1 MGNTDEFEKMA
12 RKYDTAE
19 RVEVAKVIATA
30 IRQELNDTKD
40 KTAMDF
46 GCGTGLVGLELIGNL
61 QSILFVDTSANMLE
75 VVTEKLHQ
83 QEILNGAVKC
93 FDFENNEPFKEKVDV
108 IFMSQVLLHIKD
120 PISLLK
126 RLYHVLNNQG
136 QLLIVDF
143 DKNKK
148 VDSDLVHN
156 GFVQEDL
163 RQELI
168 ALGFEEVM
176 SKTFYT
182 QEALFMGQNAS
193 LFLMQGEKNRFFIN
207 KG

>member
-1 MGNTDEFEKMA
+1 MGNTDKFEMMA
-12 RKYDTAE
+12 RKYDTPE
-19 RVEVAKVIATA
+19 RVEVAKMIATA
-30 IRQELNDTKD
+30 IRQELKDSQD

-83 QEILNGAVKC
+83 QEILNGEVKC
-93 FDFENNEPFKEKVDV
+93 FDFEKNEPFEEKVDV

-120 PISLLK
+120 PIALLK
-126 RLYHVLNNQG
+126 RLSHVLNDQG
-136 QLLIVDF
+136 QLLIIDF
-143 DKNKK
+143 DKNEK
-148 VDSDLVHN
+148 VQSDLVHN

-168 ALGFEEVM
+168 ALGFGEVT
-176 SKTFYT
+176 SETFYT
-182 QEALFMGQNAS
+182 QEALFMGQTAS
-193 LFLMQGEKNRFFIN
+193 LFLMQGK
-207 KG
+207 K